1 VQIEIS
7 GNLTLNGTFV
17 PGANTVRLNGTMLQQ
32 LSSAGSSFNN
42 LVIVNSGAG
51 IDLNGTATITGSLDL
66 YSGIVNT
73 SGATLRIADNATA
86 NWFSD
91 ASYVDGPLTKVGND
105 AFEFPVGKDGDE
117 RRIGIAAPLNVASEF
132 TAEYFNTAFADTV
145 TIIPPLEDVSSMEY
159 WTLQQ
164 SVTSDPYSA
173 QLYWEN
179 ADSSGIDSCVNLS
192 IAQWN
197 GSAWQN
203 IPATVSGTCSG
214 SGSGSAMMTTAVSSS
229 GPLTFGRSG
238 ITTSIASA
246 KKDVMRVYPNPV
258 AANEELYISGL
269 ENISRITMT
278 DMAGRIVLDLRP
290 NSGSTS
296 LPLNFA
302 PGIYYLHLSGES
314 VTATEKLIIQ

>member
-1 VQIEIS
+1 
-7 GNLTLNGTFV
+7 
-17 PGANTVRLNGTMLQQ
+17 
-32 LSSAGSSFNN
+32 
-42 LVIVNSGAG
+42 
-51 IDLNGTATITGSLDL
+51 
-66 YSGIVNT
+66 
-73 SGATLRIADNATA
+73 
-86 NWFSD
+86 
-91 ASYVDGPLTKVGND
+91 
-105 AFEFPVGKDGDE
+105 
-117 RRIGIAAPLNVASEF
+117 
-132 TAEYFNTAFADTV
+132 
-145 TIIPPLEDVSSMEY
+145 MEY